1 MEYQEKVIKNRKLRG
16 HPVKNKLCLSLVIF
30 WIIVGMSF
38 TPGALAYTFVLGPDS
53 EIDTSGTNHV
63 LGLEALQMADLS
75 GFRLEDMAVG
85 ESRSF
90 YFATIGTNENW
101 INRDD
106 IFPGQVNATIDFVEP
121 NVSPAVGGLSVGF
134 SGFFWFSQ
142 GWNLFWRDPVN
153 VEADGV
159 DFDIELEDVGYM
171 SWFWQGPDGTADVTA
186 TITLNSLEAVPVP
199 AAAWLLGTGLVGLIV
214 VRRRGHV
221 KEE

>member
-1 MEYQEKVIKNRKLRG
+1 MKKRKLRG
-16 HPVKNKLCLSLVIF
+16 HPVKNKLCLSLVVF
-30 WIIVGMSF
+30 WIILGMFFVPTAS
-38 TPGALAYTFVLGPDS
+38 AYTFVLGPDS

-63 LGLEALQMADLS
+63 LGLEVLQMADLN

-101 INRDD
+101 INLDD
-106 IFPGQVNATIDFVEP
+106 IFPGRVNATVDFVEP

-134 SGFFWFSQ
+134 SGIFWFSQ

-153 VEADGV
+153 VEIDGV

-186 TITLNSLEAVPVP
+186 TLTLNSLQAVPIPGAV
-199 AAAWLLGTGLVGLIV
+199 WLLGAGLVCLAGM
-214 VRRRGHV
+214 RNKFRPR
-221 KEE
+221 